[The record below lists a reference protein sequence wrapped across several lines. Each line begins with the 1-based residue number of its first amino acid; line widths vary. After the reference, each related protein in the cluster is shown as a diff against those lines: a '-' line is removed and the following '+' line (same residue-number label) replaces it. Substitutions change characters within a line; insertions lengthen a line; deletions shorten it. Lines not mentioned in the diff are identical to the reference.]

1 MDDGAPDLGLDL
13 GLTNPRGASLRR
25 VPVRARSMSVTL
37 AAWSL
42 AVAADEGEGAIVL
55 LELPDEQSFFR
66 GDGLCLGWPQERL
79 AAAYAALAPR
89 DEAAILDLPQ
99 LG

>member
-1 MDDGAPDLGLDL
+1 LGAGDPDLGL
-13 GLTNPRGASLRR
+13 GLTNPSGAPLRR
-25 VPVRARSMSVTL
+25 VPVRARTMSVTL

-42 AVAADEGEGAIVL
+42 SIAADEGEGAIVL

-79 AAAYAALAPR
+79 AAVYAALAPR
-89 DEAAILDLPQ
+89 EEAAVLDLPQ

>member
-1 MDDGAPDLGLDL
+1 LDDGAPELGL
-13 GLTNPRGASLRR
+13 GLTNPRGAALRR

-55 LELPDEQSFFR
+55 LELQDETFFR
-66 GDGLCLGWPQERL
+66 GDGLCLGWPQQRL

>member
-1 MDDGAPDLGLDL
+1 MDDGAPELGLDL

-55 LELPDEQSFFR
+55 LELPDESFFR

-79 AAAYAALAPR
+79 AAAYEALAPR